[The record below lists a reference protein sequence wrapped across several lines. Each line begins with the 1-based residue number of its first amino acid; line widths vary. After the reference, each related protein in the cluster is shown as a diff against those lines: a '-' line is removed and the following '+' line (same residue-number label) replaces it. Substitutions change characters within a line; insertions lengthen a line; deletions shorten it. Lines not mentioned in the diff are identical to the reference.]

1 LIEKGKVMKNL
12 INISEGASLALHSL
26 ALMAAREPEKLNVKT
41 LAERLDASEA
51 HLAKVLQKLSKAG
64 LVQSFRGPTGGFTLN
79 HSPEEITLLD
89 IYEVIEGKVNLSECP
104 VGLDECM
111 FNQCIFNDSL
121 TKISR
126 EIYHTLKNIKLSEFS
141 KELE

>member
-1 LIEKGKVMKNL
+1 MKSL

-26 ALMAAREPEKLNVKT
+26 ALMAARKPEKMNVKT
-41 LAERLDASEA
+41 LADRLDASKA

-79 HSPEEITLLD
+79 RAPEDVALLE
-89 IYEVIEGKVNLSECP
+89 IYEVIEGKVNLTECP

-111 FNQCIFNDSL
+111 FSECIFNDSL

-126 EIYHTLKNIKLSEFS
+126 EIYETLKNIKLSEFS
-141 KELE
+141 KELEK